1 LSGIESFYGHCKGNG
16 MKANRDTM
24 AAVDANLLWAAA
36 CTAFR
41 INNGYYKQ
49 PELIGDQIVRPTN
62 RDLVE
67 QALANAVL
75 ITDADRAMGAD
86 CRRHLASAVTMQALR
101 TELNDWAKI
110 TARVCS
116 LDTITSRY
124 DMSVITAMPHGY
136 ARQLRKESVDARL
149 ARCDGLVGSVG
160 DKVELTVEVLR
171 GSYSIKFNTWFI
183 TAITDNNHSVYFSYR
198 ESIEPDTHT
207 TIRGTVK
214 RHNNQATQLNRVKV
228 LGVSK

>member
-1 LSGIESFYGHCKGNG
+1 MRKT
-16 MKANRDTM
+16 RDTI
-24 AAVDANLLWAAA
+24 AAVDADLMWAAA
-36 CTAFR
+36 CTAYR

-49 PELIGDQIVRPTN
+49 PELIGDQVVRHTN

-75 ITDADRAMGAD
+75 ITDTDRAMGED

-101 TELNDWAKI
+101 TELNEWAKV

-124 DMSVITAMPHGY
+124 DMSVITAMPHSY
-136 ARQLRKESVDARL
+136 ARQLRKESVDSRL
-149 ARCDGLVGSVG
+149 ARCEEGAVGAIG
-160 DKVELTVEVLR
+160 AKIDLNIEVMR
-171 GSYSIKFNTWFI
+171 SNYSEKFNTWFVS
-183 TAITDNNHSVYFSYR
+183 AITDTNYSVFFSYR

-214 RHNNQATQLNRVKV
+214 RHNNLATQLNRVKV

>member
-1 LSGIESFYGHCKGNG
+1 

-49 PELIGDQIVRPTN
+49 PEMIGDQVVRSPN
-62 RDLVE
+62 RDIVE
-67 QALANAVL
+67 RALSDASM
-75 ITDADRAMGAD
+75 ITDADRAMGSD
-86 CRRHLASAVTMQALR
+86 CRRHMASAVTLQALR
-101 TELNDWAKI
+101 TELNEWAKL

-116 LDTITSRY
+116 LDEITSRY
-124 DMSVITAMPHGY
+124 DLAVITAMPHSY

-149 ARCDGLVGSVG
+149 ARCEGLVGNIG
-160 DKVELTVEVLR
+160 DKVELTVEVMR
-171 GSYSIKFNTWFI
+171 GNYSEKFNTWFI
-183 TAITDNNHSVYFSYR
+183 TAITDTNHSVYFSYR
-198 ESIEPDTHT
+198 ELIEPDTHT

-228 LGVSK
+228 LGVSE

>member
-1 LSGIESFYGHCKGNG
+1 MIKT
-16 MKANRDTM
+16 RDTI
-24 AAVDANLLWAAA
+24 AAVDADLMWAAA
-36 CTAFR
+36 CTAYR
-41 INNGYYKQ
+41 LNNGYYKQ
-49 PELIGDQIVRPTN
+49 PELVGDQVVRPTN

-86 CRRHLASAVTMQALR
+86 CRRHLASSVTMQALR
-101 TELNDWAKI
+101 TELNEWAKV
-110 TARVCS
+110 TSRVCS

-124 DMSVITAMPHGY
+124 DIAVITAMPHSY

-149 ARCDGLVGSVG
+149 ARCNEGAVGNIG
-160 DKVELTVEVLR
+160 AKIDLNIEVMR
-171 GSYSIKFNTWFI
+171 SNYSEKFNTWFVS
-183 TAITDNNHSVYFSYR
+183 AITDTNYSVYFSYR
-198 ESIEPDTHT
+198 ESIHTDTKL

-214 RHNNQATQLNRVKV
+214 RHNNRATQLNRVKV